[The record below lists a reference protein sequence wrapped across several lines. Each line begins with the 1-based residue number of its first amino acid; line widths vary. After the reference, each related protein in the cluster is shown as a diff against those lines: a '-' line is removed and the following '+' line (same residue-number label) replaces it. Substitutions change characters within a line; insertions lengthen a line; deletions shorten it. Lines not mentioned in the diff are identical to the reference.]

1 MRCGGDRFVLA
12 GHISPS
18 GEISAYA
25 ADSLRLQPIYGHI
38 RLRRQQAQHSQRAS
52 INICNTVLLGIIR
65 RAFVSYA
72 SVKNIPGH
80 SEVFFKYSVPQW
92 NLARFQGNVC

>member
-1 MRCGGDRFVLA
+1 MGALQRDGFVLA

-52 INICNTVLLGIIR
+52 INICNAVPLGIMQ

-72 SVKNIPGH
+72 SVKYIPGYF
-80 SEVFFKYSVPQW
+80 EWFFKYSPSLW
-92 NLARFQGNVC
+92 N